1 MSQDVRM
8 DQLTDRLPG
17 IITIH
22 DNICVYGK
30 TQEQHDKLLLQLMKT
45 AAKQGLVFNSNKCH
59 ISQPEIT
66 FYGTIFSAQSIK
78 PDPMKIQA
86 LQDLPTPQT
95 QKQLQSF
102 LGLVNYLQPFL
113 PGIAS
118 KTTFLHEQISQWD
131 WNPSTDNSFQKLKQ
145 WICNTLL
152 KTTLAYT
159 TDINH

>member
-1 MSQDVRM
+1 
-8 DQLTDRLPG
+8 
-17 IITIH
+17 
-22 DNICVYGK
+22 
-30 TQEQHDKLLLQLMKT
+30 MKT

-59 ISQPEIT
+59 ISQPQIT
-66 FYGTIFSAQSIK
+66 FYGTIFSAQGIK

-118 KTTFLHEQISQWD
+118 KTTFSPQANITMGLESLNRQLLPEVKTVDLQHTPQNNTRILRQT
-131 WNPSTDNSFQKLKQ
+131 STTNSTYRCK
-145 WICNTLL
+145 
-152 KTTLAYT
+152 
-159 TDINH
+159 

>member
-1 MSQDVRM
+1 MSQDVFQMHM

-17 IITIH
+17 IITIQ
-22 DNICVYGK
+22 DDICVYGK
-30 TQEQHDKLLLQLMKT
+30 TQEQHDKDLLQLMKT

-59 ISQPEIT
+59 ISQPRIT
-66 FYGTIFSAQSIK
+66 FYGTIFSAQGIK

-86 LQDLPTPQT
+86 LQDLPTPQS

-118 KTTFLHEQISQWD
+118 KTTFLCKQIHSGTGIPQ
-131 WNPSTDNSFQKLKQ
+131 Q
-145 WICNTLL
+145 
-152 KTTLAYT
+152 TTLSR
-159 TDINH
+159 N